1 VPTDPRRP
9 TTWWVAPVLGLV
21 VIAVVA
27 GALVANG
34 LYHQQPVTT
43 AGLGSPPV
51 HSSVPSS
58 DEPGPSTVTFAQDFA
73 NYPQHSQLLAVL
85 QSYFNAINDKRY
97 DEWVAAVSPALAAEQ
112 TPADF
117 LQGYHTTRDGS
128 IYVYR
133 ADTAPANGVRVLLSF
148 TSVQDLADAPQNF
161 PHGCIRWQVVLP
173 VAWDAKAKK
182 YEVDAGI
189 TGSSPQKQ
197 AC

>member
-1 VPTDPRRP
+1 MSTDPRRP

-21 VIAVVA
+21 VVAVVV
-27 GALVANG
+27 GG
-34 LYHQQPVTT
+34 LFARSIYHQQTVT
-43 AGLGSPPV
+43 AGPGSPPA

-73 NYPQHSQLLAVL
+73 NYPQHGQLLTVL
-85 QSYFNAINDKRY
+85 QSYFNAINDKQY

-112 TPADF
+112 TRQDF

-133 ADTAPANGVRVLLSF
+133 VDTAPANGVRVLLSF
-148 TSVQDLADAPQNF
+148 TSVQALADAPQNF
-161 PHGCIRWQVVLP
+161 PHACIRWQVVLP
-173 VAWDAKAKK
+173 LMWDAKAKR